1 MRVIQFWAVSDP
13 FGAEYK
19 QYLSL
24 EQVADMLHPVMEGSA
39 ANKLVM
45 EFLQAQPGLVVSSSD
60 EASLTTTTTR
70 DLVNA
75 KLDAVAAE
83 AFFETELYHYG
94 PSGVGSRSMNFIRAG
109 APYSLPEEIGDKV
122 NLVDKLLQLP
132 HLSPVKLGDA
142 TPPKSD
148 KSAASDDSDPFD
160 AGCAGAGLTC
170 HGSTNPLVLQQ
181 TYGYTQLTS
190 HAANNS
196 MACTEFQLQGIKD
209 EDLNNFAAACNVPQ
223 VQVTHSKGLVQ
234 LWRFFSPFFYK
245 HDLVSKI
252 K

>member
-1 MRVIQFWAVSDP
+1 
-13 FGAEYK
+13 
-19 QYLSL
+19 
-24 EQVADMLHPVMEGSA
+24 MLHPVTEGSA

-45 EFLQAQPGLVVSSSD
+45 EFLQAQPGLLVVSSSD
-60 EASLTTTTTR
+60 EPSSLTTTTTR

-75 KLDAVAAE
+75 KLNAVAAE

-94 PSGVGSRSMNFIRAG
+94 PSSVGSRSMDFIRAG

-132 HLSPVKLGDA
+132 HLSPLKLGDA
-142 TPPKSD
+142 TPLKSD
-148 KSAASDDSDPFD
+148 KSASDDSDPFD
-160 AGCAGAGLTC
+160 TGCAGAGLTC

-190 HAANNS
+190 YAANNS

-209 EDLNNFAAACNVPQ
+209 EDLNNFASACNVPQ
-223 VQVTHSKGLVQ
+223 VQVTRRARGWLS
-234 LWRFFSPFFYK
+234 
-245 HDLVSKI
+245 
-252 K
+252 